1 MKFLRKFSTQDL
13 LYIAIFSALGL
24 AIKPLITPIAIMLTR
39 LLMITGGSLFG
50 GLYMMWIVLAIALVR
65 KPWTGF
71 LVGFIQGIV
80 MLALGYVGT
89 HGALSLITF
98 TLPGFIGDIT
108 AFFVRD
114 FSRPI
119 SHIVLCITA
128 NLAGTLIVSLLVWQL
143 PFIPLL
149 ISLGLSFLSGIL
161 GGLLA
166 FVIYKRLQFFGLAE
180 K

>member
-1 MKFLRKFSTQDL
+1 MKLLKIFSTQDL

-24 AIKPLITPIAIMLTR
+24 AIKPLITPIAIMLSR
-39 LLMITGGSLFG
+39 LLMITGGSMFG
-50 GLYMMWIVLAIALVR
+50 GFYMMWIVLAIAMVR

-71 LVGFIQGIV
+71 LVGFVQGIV

-98 TLPGFIGDIT
+98 TLPGFTADIT
-108 AFFVRD
+108 AFFIKD
-114 FSRPI
+114 FSKPL
-119 SHIVLCITA
+119 SHIILCITA
-128 NLAGTLIVSLLVWQL
+128 NLAGTLIVSILIWQL

-149 ISLGLSFLSGIL
+149 ISLGLSFLSGIV
-161 GGLLA
+161 GGLLS
-166 FVIYKRLQFFGLAE
+166 FVIFKRLKFFGLAQ